1 MIHLKL
7 ISEHASHKPQAP
19 AFVDAQFS
27 MSWAQFKRE
36 TEHKITFL
44 LDHYGTQLP
53 RQASYITTNRL
64 DLMPWLAAF
73 STLGIAYTGLDY
85 TLPSATLKALNTAID
100 ADFVLVSTASV
111 SQLTDPTACLPASAM
126 LFDLD
131 SLAAPFIDHPIEG
144 DVMERLAQ
152 MPLAPRPFRSI
163 GFTSGTTGVP
173 KLVLRH
179 ESFDQRRFAYFSQKY
194 RFSGKDKFLSIMPTY
209 HAAGNGWMRLF
220 LSLGASIHI
229 CPAHAETEW
238 LQMMAESGI
247 TASVMTPVLLT
258 RLLDQARQS
267 PEQLAPHL
275 RWLLVGG
282 RHFAPTLKLRA
293 IHTLGPCLYEYYGTT
308 ETGVNTIAEPQDIVH
323 HADSVGKAYDGNTVR
338 IVDGEG
344 RPLPAMKEGRIVVDS
359 YMNMASYGD
368 SDGDGAAPS
377 LELDGK
383 HYLITPDK
391 GYMDEQGRLFLLN
404 RSDSPANHI
413 NLYRLEDSI
422 RSLPDIK
429 DVAIL
434 SSAGQGREETTCALS
449 VKQGYQPS
457 QLLFE
462 KVFSLAAQEDVTFDC
477 CHVLPS
483 IPYTPSGKVRLR
495 DLNTLTQ
502 AGA

>member
-7 ISEHASHKPQAP
+7 ISEHARHKPQAP
-19 AFVDAQFS
+19 AFVDAQSS

-73 STLGIAYTGLDY
+73 STLGIACTGLDY
-85 TLPSATLKALNTAID
+85 TLPNATLKALNTAIE

-111 SQLTDPTACLPASAM
+111 PQLKDPTVCLPGSAM

-131 SLAAPFIDHPIEG
+131 SLTAPFIDHPIEG
-144 DVMERLAQ
+144 DVMARLART
-152 MPLAPRPFRSI
+152 PLVPRPFRSI

-179 ESFDQRRFAYFSQKY
+179 GSFDQRRFAYFSQRY
-194 RFSGKDKFLSIMPTY
+194 GFSGQDKFLSIMPTY

-229 CPAHAETEW
+229 CPAHAEADW
-238 LQMMAESGI
+238 LRMMAKSGI

-282 RHFAPTLKLRA
+282 RHFAPALKLRA
-293 IHTLGPCLYEYYGTT
+293 IHALGPCLFEYYGTT
-308 ETGVNTIAEPQDIVH
+308 ETGVNTIAEPQDIIQN
-323 HADSVGKAYDGNTVR
+323 AGSVGKAYDGNAVR

-344 RPLPAMKEGRIVVDS
+344 WPLPAMKEGRIVIDS

-368 SDGDGAAPS
+368 GESTAPS
-377 LELDGK
+377 LEIDGK
-383 HYLITPDK
+383 RHLITPDK

-404 RSDSPANHI
+404 RSDSPANHT

-422 RSLPDIK
+422 RNLPDIQ

-434 SSAGQGREETTCALS
+434 SSAGESGEETTCALS
-449 VKQGYQPS
+449 VKQGYRPS

-495 DLNTLTQ
+495 DLNTVAQ
-502 AGA
+502 AFA